1 MRNPCEGLMNR
12 VGVQSK
18 WARRA
23 FYTVIARA
31 SPSNPDDML
40 LLLLQQYD
48 DFNDIIVIITII
60 IIYVASAEKNAR
72 ECPSQTELA
81 RSKYGYNPI

>member
-18 WARRA
+18 WARRT
-23 FYTVIARA
+23 FYIVIARA

-40 LLLLQQYD
+40 LLLQQQCD
-48 DFNDIIVIITII
+48 DINDNSSNNNNNNNNNTRCIGRKKCTGVPI
-60 IIYVASAEKNAR
+60 SDGAR
-72 ECPSQTELA
+72 AP
-81 RSKYGYNPI
+81 